1 MKTTDSQTRKGLAV
15 AAAGIVCNALLS
27 VAKITVGFVLGLIS
41 VVADGFNNLG
51 DCGSGI
57 VATVSLC
64 VAAKPADKEH
74 PFGHRRAEYVAA
86 MVTGFLVL
94 TVAVGLLVESIHK
107 AAVGAAGIVRWSV
120 YIVLGVSVAAKAAMF
135 VFYRVTASRIGSDSL
150 KAAATDSLC
159 DCVATVAVIVSAVLA
174 EFGIAADGWAGI
186 AVALF
191 VGWQG
196 ARIVHEA
203 GSKLLGQAPSV
214 SQVNRIKALILSCEG
229 VLGLHDLRI
238 FNYGNGASFATVHV
252 EMDARLT
259 SLQAHALLD
268 ELERRV
274 RSDEGV
280 DLTAHFDPVDTQDS
294 EAMALEREIRAAAEK
309 AVNGV
314 DINYFRIVR
323 GAVVKLLFDA
333 GVPFETKLSDA
344 EVERRIVAA
353 VKSVGDYEVNVNVE
367 RE

>member
-1 MKTTDSQTRKGLAV
+1 
-15 AAAGIVCNALLS
+15 
-27 VAKITVGFVLGLIS
+27 
-41 VVADGFNNLG
+41 
-51 DCGSGI
+51 
-57 VATVSLC
+57 
-64 VAAKPADKEH
+64 
-74 PFGHRRAEYVAA
+74 
-86 MVTGFLVL
+86 
-94 TVAVGLLVESIHK
+94 
-107 AAVGAAGIVRWSV
+107 
-120 YIVLGVSVAAKAAMF
+120 MF

-280 DLTAHFDPVDTQDS
+280 DLTAHFDPVDTQDAK
-294 EAMALEREIRAAAEK
+294 AMALEREIRAAAEK
-309 AVNGV
+309 AVDGV
-314 DINYFRIVR
+314 DIHDFRIVR